1 MTEAVCRGSYALGS
15 ACGKCARCE
24 QDPVRPLVA
33 SAESFPSDGGVTIEA
48 PNES

>member
-24 QDPVRPLVA
+24 QDPARPLVA